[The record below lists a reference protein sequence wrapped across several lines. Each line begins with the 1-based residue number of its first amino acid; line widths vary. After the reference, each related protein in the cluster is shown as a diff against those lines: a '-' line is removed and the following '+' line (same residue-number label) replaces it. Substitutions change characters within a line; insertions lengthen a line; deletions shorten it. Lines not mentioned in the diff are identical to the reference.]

1 MPKAN
6 KLPSGNWRARVYSH
20 TSADG
25 KKHYE
30 SFTAG
35 TKQEAEM
42 LAAKFA
48 KDNDRKRTA
57 NLTVKEAMQGYIDAN
72 KNTLSPTTIYGY
84 TKDAQRIDIIGNV
97 RIRKISSSDVQA
109 LISNLVEKGLSPK
122 TIKNTY
128 GTLRSALVFYG
139 IEKRFMVHLPAER
152 KKPLKSPEN
161 CHIKAL
167 YESANPKL
175 KKAILLGCLSL
186 RRGEICAL
194 KYGDIQGNTI
204 FVHADMV
211 KGISDEWIY
220 KEVPKTAASYRM
232 IYLPDFL
239 LDMIGSGHPD
249 EFIIDLKPS
258 GISSE
263 YRRLRLKLGLNITF
277 HQLRH
282 YFASIAKVLDIPD
295 NYAANLG
302 GWRNGSKVLQD
313 VYQNNIVSMNEIY
326 AHKINKH
333 LEGLTQSMPQN
344 TPRPN
349 KKAANP

>member
-1 MPKAN
+1 MAKAK

-30 SFTAG
+30 SFTAS
-35 TKQEAEM
+35 TRQEAEM

-48 KDNDRKRTA
+48 NDHDRKRTE
-57 NLTVKEAMQGYIDAN
+57 NLTVKDAVRGYIEAN
-72 KNTLSPTTIYGY
+72 KSTLSPTTLYGY
-84 TKDAQRIDIIGNV
+84 TKDAQRLEPINNV
-97 RIRKISSSDVQA
+97 RIRKISSSDVQG
-109 LISNLVEKGLSPK
+109 LISYLVEKGLSPK

-128 GTLRSALVFYG
+128 GTLRAALTFYG
-139 IEKRFMVHLPAER
+139 IERRFMIHLPSAQ

-161 CHIKAL
+161 EQIKAL
-167 YESANPKL
+167 YDNANPKL

-194 KYGDIQGNTI
+194 KYGDIQGNTLY
-204 FVHADMV
+204 VHADMV
-211 KGISDEWIY
+211 KGIADEWYY
-220 KEVPKTAASYRM
+220 KEVPKTDASNRTV
-232 IYLPDFL
+232 YLPDFL
-239 LDMIGSGHPD
+239 LDMLGTGFPE

-263 YRRLRLKLGLNITF
+263 YRRLRLKLGLDITF

-295 NYAANLG
+295 NFAANLG
-302 GWRNGSKVLQD
+302 GWRNGSKVLQS
-313 VYQNNIVSMNEIY
+313 VYQNNIVSMNEVY
-326 AHKINKH
+326 AQKINRH
-333 LEGLTQSMPQN
+333 LEDLTQSMTQDM
-344 TPRPN
+344 TQQN